1 MNFFG
6 LIDSYTITLTP
17 SDPTRDLALPYNNA
31 FVIYDM
37 KDRDCC
43 LYKEKKDI
51 PPLTE
56 TQGVLQLIVT
66 KNNTIK
72 ISSPLNQNTLT
83 KMVDFVFRHI
93 KEVRGSDWSGEFVK
107 DAVVISK
114 FNKN

>member
-1 MNFFG
+1 MSLLSFA
-6 LIDSYTITLTP
+6 DSYTVTLTP

-37 KDRDCC
+37 NNRKCY
-43 LYKEKKDI
+43 LYQEKKDI
-51 PPLTE
+51 PPLNE
-56 TQGVLQLIVT
+56 TQGALQLIVT
-66 KNNTIK
+66 KSNTIK
-72 ISSPLNQNTLT
+72 ISSPLNQNIIT

-93 KEVRGSDWSGEFVK
+93 KEVQGSNWSGEFVK